1 MNILQNLQNFWAFA
15 SSHLLLFPRHH
26 YIENSNLNGTR
37 HELAKFLPN
46 LNSRRLTPILDSSL
60 SPPSQTWPNR
70 NRNFMFVTKT
80 NSTIKHASLWKTED
94 QVWSYL
100 VLASM
105 FISSSSPSSN
115 FIFVS
120 TSHPTSR
127 FVFAKLSHVKTRYK
141 KFLVKWNF
149 FRRNEKKR
157 RQDSHSM
164 CWVVRWTT
172 SQWFSPNISRE
183 DWFRC
188 ANIEFLV
195 KVDICQVV
203 VRFVS
208 PYRFQFGL
216 DTLRTIF
223 HELTLWRY

>member
-1 MNILQNLQNFWAFA
+1 MAKQESEFFFRYGKNQKSDYQ
-15 SSHLLLFPRHH
+15 
-26 YIENSNLNGTR
+26 TC
-37 HELAKFLPN
+37 ELRKDWRMKSDHTWFLHFC
-46 LNSRRLTPILDSSL
+46 L
-60 SPPSQTWPNR
+60 
-70 NRNFMFVTKT
+70 
-80 NSTIKHASLWKTED
+80 
-94 QVWSYL
+94 
-100 VLASM
+100 
-105 FISSSSPSSN
+105 ISFSSPSSN

-120 TSHPTSR
+120 TSQPPSR
-127 FVFAKLSHVKTRYK
+127 FVFAKLSHIKTRYK

-208 PYRFQFGL
+208 PYRFQFGHSVYYFPWI
-216 DTLRTIF
+216 DIMKI
-223 HELTLWRY
+223 LTT